1 MKQLIEGIPE
11 LDKDDPELKKLLEKK
26 EDDNK
31 DGKKEWATKYC
42 NVSFTHKQ
50 SL

>member
-31 DGKKEWATKYC
+31 DGKKEWELFVY
-42 NVSFTHKQ
+42 FEFKQ